1 MPAPR
6 KTTKAS
12 AASSGEVSKNDPVVA
27 STPSPELSSF
37 QYTVNFSDSVDDQ
50 ALLTEIEETLSR
62 QKSLE
67 FSDLCK
73 EALQQLLA
81 PVLPPLPTVPE
92 KSESSLVEQLQARI
106 LALETKI
113 ASLSEISRLEQLESL
128 VISLEQRLESLG
140 TIEPAIA
147 EPTQDSSGTLTT
159 ASPEN
164 PPVLDPLLSH
174 LSSLLEDF

>member
-12 AASSGEVSKNDPVVA
+12 AAPSGEVSKSDPAIA
-27 STPSPELSSF
+27 STPSPEPPGF
-37 QYTVNFSDSVDDQ
+37 QYTVNFSDSLDDR

-62 QKSLE
+62 QTSLE

-81 PVLPPLPTVPE
+81 PVLPPLVSPD
-92 KSESSLVEQLQARI
+92 SSLVEQLQSRI

-113 ASLSEISRLEQLESL
+113 VNLSENDRLEQLESL
-128 VISLEQRLESLG
+128 VISLEQRLENLG
-140 TIEPAIA
+140 RIDPAIA
-147 EPTQDSSGTLTT
+147 QPIQDSSDDLTT
-159 ASPEN
+159 AAQQN

-174 LSSLLEDF
+174 LSNLLEDF